1 MAKEPKIVPF
11 GKYELLEKI
20 AVGGMAEIFKARTK
34 GVGGFEKYLAIKRI
48 LPHLSENKDFIDM
61 LINEAKIAV
70 MLSHANIVQ
79 IYDLGK
85 IDDSYFIA
93 MEFIE
98 GKDLR
103 ALMTRC
109 DQIGMPLF
117 IQHAIFISIEV
128 CKGLE
133 YAHSKQTQDVS
144 GPKDLNIVHRDISP
158 QNVMISYEGEV
169 KITDFG
175 IAKANANISE
185 TEAGV
190 VKGKYEYMSPEQAS
204 GLPVDRRSDI
214 FSTGIV
220 LYEMLTGQKPF
231 RGESDLT
238 ILERVRE
245 AKVEP
250 PSKYNKS
257 IPKKLEKIVLKSL
270 ARDTVDRY
278 LSATELKD
286 DLTRF
291 FYSSTFNFTTSNLAA
306 FMKSIFAE
314 EIKLDVLSDS
324 TGIGKRPDLGDDGRT
339 ISRIFGRPD
348 SDRFGKGKDAKNGSS
363 AGAPLGAISSD
374 TSTSVGASRSETNEL
389 PESTNSRTLGGEQLG
404 SIEDEINAILIPG
417 KTNAGKLPVAPSAE
431 SSGTSATAARAASST
446 DDSRT
451 SPIPTDGET
460 NSKATIA
467 TPRPV
472 TASMLLGGDAAL
484 ELGMEIEMAMP
495 TTRPPTNA
503 RPKPA
508 SDDEEE
514 PPTEA
519 GRGAK
524 GGWEDADLPVT
535 GRGNAKRLDDGDHP
549 TQERPNRGSREESTD
564 NFDRGNGDGNSNGNS
579 RQDFDRPT
587 RSSASGRGARAESTE
602 PDDDEELPRDP
613 DAVAPARQRESTI
626 ISDKATSSGRSVS
639 IKVEPDS
646 GRTDVPRAATG
657 TGSRPSPPAST
668 TNTGSKIPVRAVK
681 EKVRGITVNA
691 PDVAPSISRT
701 NQSEVGRGADEHHET
716 VATPAGGDTSGGT
729 RPGAESTLIGARPA
743 SLLDERS
750 IGRGSPAPRN
760 GDRGEPSITGRNTPP
775 SSTPRHND
783 RDTRPPSGPGV
794 ARLGPNDAEREGADM
809 ISRDYDSPAP
819 RNSRA
824 PHPSR
829 TSVVSSSA
837 VDDQSDLY
845 PDLVDAKRSGA
856 HPLVLVA
863 GGAIVFLA
871 GVLIAKLIAF

>member
-1 MAKEPKIVPF
+1 MYVDVRLPVGTPAGGFGMAKEPKIVPF

-48 LPHLSENKDFIDM
+48 LPHLCENKDFIDM

-348 SDRFGKGKDAKNGSS
+348 SDRFGKGKDGKNGTS
-363 AGAPLGAISSD
+363 AGAPLVAI
-374 TSTSVGASRSETNEL
+374 TNESTSVGASRSDTNEV
-389 PESTNSRTLGGEQLG
+389 PESTNSRTLGGEPLG

-417 KTNAGKLPVAPSAE
+417 KTNAGKLPVAPSSE
-431 SSGTSATAARAASST
+431 SSGTSATEAARAKANSSE
-446 DDSRT
+446 DSRT
-451 SPIPTDGET
+451 APIPTEEGNT
-460 NSKATIA
+460 SKATVA

-472 TASMLLGGDAAL
+472 TASMLLGGDVQSAAL
-484 ELGMEIEMAMP
+484 ELAMEIEMAMP
-495 TTRPPTNA
+495 PSRPATNA

-508 SDDEEE
+508 SDEEEE

-524 GGWEDADLPVT
+524 ASWEDDLGLGRNDSPSVT
-535 GRGNAKRLDDGDHP
+535 GRGAAKRLDDGDRQ
-549 TQERPNRGSREESTD
+549 TVERPSSRGNSREESTD
-564 NFDRGNGDGNSNGNS
+564 NFERAGNGNGNS
-579 RQDFDRPT
+579 ARQDFDRST
-587 RSSASGRGARAESTE
+587 RSSASGRAVRGGESTE
-602 PDDDEELPRDP
+602 PDDEEMPRDP
-613 DAVAPARQRESTI
+613 EEDAAPARARESTI

-639 IKVEPDS
+639 IKGEPD
-646 GRTDVPRAATG
+646 GNRTDAPRTGTGPRAA
-657 TGSRPSPPAST
+657 PASSG
-668 TNTGSKIPVRAVK
+668 TNTGSKVPARAVK

-691 PDVAPSISRT
+691 PDVAPSISKT
-701 NQSEVGRGADEHHET
+701 SQSSTGRGAESDHQEVCRHSSEDNDFRTRCPAEGLPRSHVQVPVNADEHRR
-716 VATPAGGDTSGGT
+716 V
-729 RPGAESTLIGARPA
+729 
-743 SLLDERS
+743 
-750 IGRGSPAPRN
+750 
-760 GDRGEPSITGRNTPP
+760 
-775 SSTPRHND
+775 
-783 RDTRPPSGPGV
+783 
-794 ARLGPNDAEREGADM
+794 
-809 ISRDYDSPAP
+809 
-819 RNSRA
+819 
-824 PHPSR
+824 
-829 TSVVSSSA
+829 
-837 VDDQSDLY
+837 
-845 PDLVDAKRSGA
+845 
-856 HPLVLVA
+856 
-863 GGAIVFLA
+863 
-871 GVLIAKLIAF
+871 

>member
-93 MEFIE
+93 MEYIE

-103 ALMTRC
+103 ALMSRC

-117 IQHAIFISIEV
+117 IQHAIFICIEV

-133 YAHSKQTQDVS
+133 YAHSKTSQDAS

-175 IAKANANISE
+175 IAKANVNISE

-204 GLPVDRRSDI
+204 GLPVDRRTDI

-270 ARDTVDRY
+270 AKESDDRY
-278 LSATELKD
+278 QTATELKD

-314 EIKLDVLSDS
+314 EIKLDVLSDA
-324 TGIGKRPDLGDDGRT
+324 TGIGKRPDLEDGRT

-348 SDRFGKGKDAKNGSS
+348 SDRFAKNKNGTGVG
-363 AGAPLGAISSD
+363 AAPLGAITTD
-374 TSTSVGASRSETNEL
+374 STNVGASRSDTTEIPGTNGGEG
-389 PESTNSRTLGGEQLG
+389 PTSSRTLGGESL
-404 SIEDEINAILIPG
+404 SIEEEINRILIPG
-417 KTNAGKLPVAPSAE
+417 KTNAGKLPTATKSDGSAE
-431 SSGTSATAARAASST
+431 SATTAGGAGLDGVDARAST
-446 DDSRT
+446 GESESRT
-451 SPIPTDGET
+451 APIPTEET
-460 NSKATIA
+460 GSKPTVA

-472 TASMLLGGDAAL
+472 TSSMLLGGEVQSAAM
-484 ELGMEIEMAMP
+484 ELAMEIEMAMP
-495 TTRPPTNA
+495 PIKSATNA
-503 RPKPA
+503 RPAPR
-508 SDDEEE
+508 SDEEDE
-514 PPTEA
+514 EAATEA
-519 GRGAK
+519 GRGADDH
-524 GGWEDADLPVT
+524 WDAE
-535 GRGNAKRLDDGDHP
+535 GSSRGERARKAAWGEDDGDP
-549 TQERPNRGSREESTD
+549 LE
-564 NFDRGNGDGNSNGNS
+564 
-579 RQDFDRPT
+579 RPT
-587 RSSASGRGARAESTE
+587 RTSASGRAVRGEPTE
-602 PDDDEELPRDP
+602 PDDP
-613 DAVAPARQRESTI
+613 DTSAAREPAPERQREATI
-626 ISDKATSSGRSVS
+626 ITAPGAAARTGSASLGGARS
-639 IKVEPDS
+639 E
-646 GRTDVPRAATG
+646 RTG
-657 TGSRPSPPAST
+657 TGSAAGRSSPTA
-668 TNTGSKIPVRAVK
+668 TGSKVPMRAVK
-681 EKVRGITVNA
+681 EKVRGVTVNM
-691 PDVAPSISRT
+691 PDPPTSPRSFTRESEEGPAADGEHQETIASAAVPRT
-701 NQSEVGRGADEHHET
+701 DSSST
-716 VATPAGGDTSGGT
+716 TSG
-729 RPGAESTLIGARPA
+729 RSMESTV
-743 SLLDERS
+743 
-750 IGRGSPAPRN
+750 IGRGPVEPTDEPSRTGRVPRPAREPEP
-760 GDRGEPSITGRNTPP
+760 EPSITGRRTPAP
-775 SSTPRHND
+775 NRRPD
-783 RDTRPPSGPGV
+783 RDTRPSSGV
-794 ARLGPNDAEREGADM
+794 TRLGPAAEADRDASGTMANADL
-809 ISRDYDSPAP
+809 ISGEFEAP
-819 RNSRA
+819 PPRPGLRA
-824 PHPSR
+824 PAMR
-829 TSVVSSSA
+829 TSFAHASA
-837 VDDQSDLY
+837 VDDQADLY
-845 PDLVDAKRSGA
+845 PDLAEPKRAGM
-856 HPLVLVA
+856 HPLLLVA
-863 GGAIVFLA
+863 AGAIVFLF
-871 GVLIAKLIAF
+871 GVLLAKVI

>member
-190 VKGKYEYMSPEQAS
+190 VKGKFEYMSPEQAS

-324 TGIGKRPDLGDDGRT
+324 TGIGKRPDLGDDG
-339 ISRIFGRPD
+339 
-348 SDRFGKGKDAKNGSS
+348 N
-363 AGAPLGAISSD
+363 
-374 TSTSVGASRSETNEL
+374 
-389 PESTNSRTLGGEQLG
+389 
-404 SIEDEINAILIPG
+404 
-417 KTNAGKLPVAPSAE
+417 
-431 SSGTSATAARAASST
+431 
-446 DDSRT
+446 
-451 SPIPTDGET
+451 
-460 NSKATIA
+460 
-467 TPRPV
+467 
-472 TASMLLGGDAAL
+472 
-484 ELGMEIEMAMP
+484 
-495 TTRPPTNA
+495 
-503 RPKPA
+503 
-508 SDDEEE
+508 
-514 PPTEA
+514 
-519 GRGAK
+519 
-524 GGWEDADLPVT
+524 
-535 GRGNAKRLDDGDHP
+535 
-549 TQERPNRGSREESTD
+549 
-564 NFDRGNGDGNSNGNS
+564 
-579 RQDFDRPT
+579 
-587 RSSASGRGARAESTE
+587 
-602 PDDDEELPRDP
+602 
-613 DAVAPARQRESTI
+613 
-626 ISDKATSSGRSVS
+626 
-639 IKVEPDS
+639 
-646 GRTDVPRAATG
+646 
-657 TGSRPSPPAST
+657 
-668 TNTGSKIPVRAVK
+668 
-681 EKVRGITVNA
+681 
-691 PDVAPSISRT
+691 
-701 NQSEVGRGADEHHET
+701 
-716 VATPAGGDTSGGT
+716 
-729 RPGAESTLIGARPA
+729 
-743 SLLDERS
+743 
-750 IGRGSPAPRN
+750 
-760 GDRGEPSITGRNTPP
+760 
-775 SSTPRHND
+775 
-783 RDTRPPSGPGV
+783 
-794 ARLGPNDAEREGADM
+794 
-809 ISRDYDSPAP
+809 
-819 RNSRA
+819 
-824 PHPSR
+824 
-829 TSVVSSSA
+829 
-837 VDDQSDLY
+837 
-845 PDLVDAKRSGA
+845 
-856 HPLVLVA
+856 
-863 GGAIVFLA
+863 
-871 GVLIAKLIAF
+871 